1 MGISF
6 VVTKEVRSSRRLAE
20 SFAIGLY
27 PPVSFNI
34 SIFMTL
40 LGVTASKMQDDVEPL
55 GLTTLAFHSF
65 LELGAR
71 MGRQEWKGGSL
82 KSRE

>member
-1 MGISF
+1 M
-6 VVTKEVRSSRRLAE
+6 EVKSSRRLAE

-27 PPVSFNI
+27 PPVSLSI

-40 LGVTASKMQDDVEPL
+40 LSVTASKVQDDAEPL

-65 LELGAR
+65 LELGER
-71 MGRQEWKGGSL
+71 LGRREWEGERL
-82 KSRE
+82 ESRE